1 MNMKQI
7 SNKPGSFLLGLI
19 IAVLFITTIQEYT
32 FTHGQTNVNQTNVNQ
47 TNVNQTNVNQTDIQ
61 SSEEE
66 FEEGERIGEE
76 DTL

>member
-47 TNVNQTNVNQTDIQ
+47 TNVNQTDIP

>member
-1 MNMKQI
+1 MKQI

-47 TNVNQTNVNQTDIQ
+47 TDIP